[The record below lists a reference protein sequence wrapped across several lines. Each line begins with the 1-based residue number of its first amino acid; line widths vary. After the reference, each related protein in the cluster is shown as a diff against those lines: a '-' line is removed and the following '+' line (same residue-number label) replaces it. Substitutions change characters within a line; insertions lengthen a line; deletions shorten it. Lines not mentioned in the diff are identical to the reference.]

1 MDREDLLELL
11 SQLTG
16 GASSDSNFRMG
27 DLLDNARWV
36 DRPDMGMYGSPK
48 RGEDS
53 RVYRQYVPR
62 EGDSVTKKVNKNGE
76 IVTTKVTTGPLR
88 QSNYSAQTFAY
99 GDSPGTALKTTGIPY
114 RGAVG
119 TAYQPM
125 VNRVMPRNVYAEE
138 GPGAAMGMRGRVTT
152 GIPYRGAV
160 GTAYQP
166 MVNRVMPR
174 NVYAEEGPGAAMT
187 RYRYPQ
193 PTLRSMGSGPVTAED
208 RRNAYL
214 NYGIRNRFAPGEQFI
229 PRDPNTAFPSRM
241 QKPISGI
248 GTSTGRM
255 YPISGAMSRTVPSGI
270 HPGYESGYG
279 INNAMFDSPTGEG
292 TGQFTMS
299 QQPSDPYAPDGLDV
313 YADDI
318 RAELLKLLK
327 RSD

>member
-62 EGDSVTKKVNKNGE
+62 EGDSITKKVNKNGE

-114 RGAVG
+114 G
-119 TAYQPM
+119 
-125 VNRVMPRNVYAEE
+125 
-138 GPGAAMGMRGRVTT
+138 
-152 GIPYRGAV
+152 GAV

>member
-16 GASSDSNFRMG
+16 GASSDPNFRMA

-53 RVYRQYVPR
+53 MVYRQYVPR

-99 GDSPGTALKTTGIPY
+99 GDSPGTALK
-114 RGAVG
+114 
-119 TAYQPM
+119 
-125 VNRVMPRNVYAEE
+125 
-138 GPGAAMGMRGRVTT
+138 TT

>member
-53 RVYRQYVPR
+53 MVYRQYVPR
-62 EGDSVTKKVNKNGE
+62 EGDSITKKVNKNGE

-99 GDSPGTALKTTGIPY
+99 GDSPGTALK
-114 RGAVG
+114 
-119 TAYQPM
+119 
-125 VNRVMPRNVYAEE
+125 
-138 GPGAAMGMRGRVTT
+138 TT

-299 QQPSDPYAPDGLDV
+299 QQPSDPYASDGLDV

>member
-16 GASSDSNFRMG
+16 GASSDPNFRMA

-53 RVYRQYVPR
+53 MVYRQYVPR
-62 EGDSVTKKVNKNGE
+62 EGDSITKKVNKNGE

-99 GDSPGTALKTTGIPY
+99 GNSPGTALK
-114 RGAVG
+114 
-119 TAYQPM
+119 
-125 VNRVMPRNVYAEE
+125 
-138 GPGAAMGMRGRVTT
+138 TT

>member
-99 GDSPGTALKTTGIPY
+99 GDSPGTALK
-114 RGAVG
+114 
-119 TAYQPM
+119 
-125 VNRVMPRNVYAEE
+125 
-138 GPGAAMGMRGRVTT
+138 TT

>member
-53 RVYRQYVPR
+53 MVYRQYVPR

-99 GDSPGTALKTTGIPY
+99 GNSPGTALK
-114 RGAVG
+114 
-119 TAYQPM
+119 
-125 VNRVMPRNVYAEE
+125 
-138 GPGAAMGMRGRVTT
+138 TT

>member
-27 DLLDNARWV
+27 DLLDNARWE

-99 GDSPGTALKTTGIPY
+99 GNSPGTALKTTGIPY
-114 RGAVG
+114 G
-119 TAYQPM
+119 
-125 VNRVMPRNVYAEE
+125 
-138 GPGAAMGMRGRVTT
+138 
-152 GIPYRGAV
+152 GAV

-193 PTLRSMGSGPVTAED
+193 PTLRSMGSGPATAES
-208 RRNAYL
+208 RSNPYL

>member
-99 GDSPGTALKTTGIPY
+99 GDSPGTALK
-114 RGAVG
+114 
-119 TAYQPM
+119 
-125 VNRVMPRNVYAEE
+125 
-138 GPGAAMGMRGRVTT
+138 TT

-299 QQPSDPYAPDGLDV
+299 QQPSDPYAPDELDV
-313 YADDI
+313 YANDI

>member
-53 RVYRQYVPR
+53 MVYRQYVPR
-62 EGDSVTKKVNKNGE
+62 EGDSITKKVNKNGE

-99 GDSPGTALKTTGIPY
+99 GDSPGTALK
-114 RGAVG
+114 
-119 TAYQPM
+119 
-125 VNRVMPRNVYAEE
+125 
-138 GPGAAMGMRGRVTT
+138 TT

>member
-53 RVYRQYVPR
+53 MVYRQYVPR
-62 EGDSVTKKVNKNGE
+62 EGDSITKKVNKNGE

-99 GDSPGTALKTTGIPY
+99 GNSPGTALK
-114 RGAVG
+114 
-119 TAYQPM
+119 
-125 VNRVMPRNVYAEE
+125 
-138 GPGAAMGMRGRVTT
+138 TT

>member
-1 MDREDLLELL
+1 
-11 SQLTG
+11 
-16 GASSDSNFRMG
+16 
-27 DLLDNARWV
+27 
-36 DRPDMGMYGSPK
+36 
-48 RGEDS
+48 
-53 RVYRQYVPR
+53 
-62 EGDSVTKKVNKNGE
+62 
-76 IVTTKVTTGPLR
+76 
-88 QSNYSAQTFAY
+88 
-99 GDSPGTALKTTGIPY
+99 
-114 RGAVG
+114 
-119 TAYQPM
+119 M
-125 VNRVMPRNVYAEE
+125 VNQ
-138 GPGAAMGMRGRVTT
+138 T
-152 GIPYRGAV
+152 
-160 GTAYQP
+160 
-166 MVNRVMPR
+166 MPR

-299 QQPSDPYAPDGLDV
+299 QQPSDPYAPDELDV
-313 YADDI
+313 YANDI